1 MCNPRN
7 PKPIFMSNLLEQASL
22 VMIPS
27 GYKEDVV
34 YSQIPL
40 DGAGDLAFTRASN
53 GTRINS
59 QGLVEVVP
67 WNLFTYSEDFANAD
81 WIKVGSTISSN
92 VLVAPNGTT
101 TADKLVEDTSNGVH
115 IALQISGERNV
126 NSIYAFS
133 VYAKAGERT
142 KINLFNNGNGLGN
155 ANFDLSNG
163 TATLI
168 AGEFATIESVGN
180 GWYRCVVGMQE
191 NSTVGNFNYH
201 IRLLDASGSDSY
213 TGNGT
218 SGAYIWGA
226 QVNLGTAKPYF
237 PTTDRL
243 NVPRLTY
250 QNGGGGC
257 PSLLLEKQSTNLVTY
272 SEQFDNVLWTQY
284 QGGTIT
290 ANSVTSPDGTQNA
303 DTLTVASGQTY
314 SGIYQSVSASSDV
327 YTLSVFAKYNTKRWL
342 FFFDASASA
351 QGWFD
356 IQNGVL
362 GTIPSGHTG
371 TIENFGDGWFRCTFK
386 KNTAVTPAFFQIGLV
401 DSNGSLTP
409 SSNGSSYIWGA
420 QVEASSY
427 PTSYIPSTS
436 SSATRVADA
445 CLKTNISS
453 LIGQTEGV
461 LFVDFYYDLAK
472 NTPSG
477 SDKGIMTI
485 RPNGGSY
492 NNEIALLYYGDE
504 GGSFGK
510 TIQVTVTVGGT
521 VQCNLKTPQTLTN
534 GYYKVAFA
542 YKQNDFA
549 LYVNGVQIGTD
560 TSGSVPTCDE
570 LYLVDPLRINPNT
583 TIKEAILFP
592 TRLTNAEL
600 ASLTT
605 L

>member
-1 MCNPRN
+1 MLIETSKETR
-7 PKPIFMSNLLEQASL
+7 MSNLLEKASL
-22 VMIPS
+22 VLIPS
-27 GYKEDVV
+27 GYKEDIV
-34 YSQIPL
+34 YSEIPI
-40 DGAGDLAFTRASN
+40 DGSADMVFTRSSN
-53 GTRINS
+53 GTRVNS
-59 QGLVEVVP
+59 AGLVEVTP

-115 IALQISGERNV
+115 IALQISASRNV

-142 KINLFNNGNGLGN
+142 KINLFNNGNGVGN

-257 PSLLLEKQSTNLVTY
+257 PSLLLEKQSTNLVSY
-272 SEQFDNVLWTQY
+272 SEQFDDSSWSKQDS
-284 QGGTIT
+284 TIT
-290 ANSVTSPDGTQNA
+290 ANDTTSPDGTQNA
-303 DTLTVASGQTY
+303 DKIQASGSGSISHSVRKQITTTSGTIYAFSIYAKKGTADWIMIRHDNGGSLNYFNLNTGVKGSADASATIESVGNGWYRVTCYHTGTSQNGPEIYIATQDGSNTFTASGQN
-314 SGIYQSVSASSDV
+314 I
-327 YTLSVFAKYNTKRWL
+327 
-342 FFFDASASA
+342 
-351 QGWFD
+351 
-356 IQNGVL
+356 
-362 GTIPSGHTG
+362 
-371 TIENFGDGWFRCTFK
+371 
-386 KNTAVTPAFFQIGLV
+386 
-401 DSNGSLTP
+401 
-409 SSNGSSYIWGA
+409 YIWGA
-420 QVEASSY
+420 QYEASSY
-427 PTSYIPSTS
+427 KTSYIPTTS

-445 CLKTNISS
+445 CFKTGISS

-461 LFVDFYYDLAK
+461 VFLDFVMIHESINSSEDVYALVLSNGTSNNLIYFNNYNLTFLIGVV
-472 NTPSG
+472 NGGSTQFQNGSFSG
-477 SDKGIMTI
+477 SDGQRI
-485 RPNGGSY
+485 
-492 NNEIALLYYGDE
+492 
-504 GGSFGK
+504 
-510 TIQVTVTVGGT
+510 
-521 VQCNLKTPQTLTN
+521 
-534 GYYKVAFA
+534 KVAFA
-542 YKQNDFA
+542 YKANDFA
-549 LYVNGVQIGTD
+549 LYINGSQIATGS
-560 TSGSVPTCDE
+560 SGSVPTLSQID
-570 LYLVDPLRINPNT
+570 LASYYTGAYRDS
-583 TIKEAILFP
+583 IKANQLCLFP

-605 L
+605 I

>member
-1 MCNPRN
+1 
-7 PKPIFMSNLLEQASL
+7 MSNLLEQASL

-34 YSQIPL
+34 YSEIPIN
-40 DGAGDLAFTRASN
+40 GAGDLAFTRASN

-59 QGLVEVVP
+59 QGFVETVP

-272 SEQFDNVLWTQY
+272 SEQLDNADWSKVQTS
-284 QGGTIT
+284 IS
-290 ANSVTSPDGTQNA
+290 ANATTSPDGTQNA
-303 DTLTVASGQTY
+303 DLVYPSVSGISFTFQQKLATIGTTY
-314 SGIYQSVSASSDV
+314 SQSIYVKAGGKNYCWMLDINGSIGARFDLINGTVVNNPSGNAKIQSVG
-327 YTLSVFAKYNTKRWL
+327 N
-342 FFFDASASA
+342 
-351 QGWFD
+351 
-356 IQNGVL
+356 
-362 GTIPSGHTG
+362 
-371 TIENFGDGWFRCTFK
+371 GWFRISDVGVAT
-386 KNTAVTPAFFQIGLV
+386 
-401 DSNGSLTP
+401 GSLSYVGI
-409 SSNGSSYIWGA
+409 SSADSASTNNTTVNGTDGVYAWGG
-420 QVEASSY
+420 QIEAGSY
-427 PTSYIPSTS
+427 PTSYIPTTS
-436 SSATRVADA
+436 SSATRVADDIA
-445 CLKTNISS
+445 PKSLSSVGITSNYTLFFQLGQCVLSAAESWILQSSSGANTPFQIYGTTAILYTSAGYIYPFSFLTTNPNNDKVAVAYNGTNITVFWNGVKM
-453 LIGQTEGV
+453 GQWTATTEWAN
-461 LFVDFYYDLAK
+461 LTTLD
-472 NTPSG
+472 
-477 SDKGIMTI
+477 
-485 RPNGGSY
+485 
-492 NNEIALLYYGDE
+492 LLYGI
-504 GGSFGK
+504 S
-510 TIQVTVTVGGT
+510 TQVQYREVALFNVG
-521 VQCNLKTPQTLTN
+521 LSD
-534 GYYKVAFA
+534 A
-542 YKQNDFA
+542 D
-549 LYVNGVQIGTD
+549 
-560 TSGSVPTCDE
+560 
-570 LYLVDPLRINPNT
+570 
-583 TIKEAILFP
+583 AI
-592 TRLTNAEL
+592 
-600 ASLTT
+600 SLTT